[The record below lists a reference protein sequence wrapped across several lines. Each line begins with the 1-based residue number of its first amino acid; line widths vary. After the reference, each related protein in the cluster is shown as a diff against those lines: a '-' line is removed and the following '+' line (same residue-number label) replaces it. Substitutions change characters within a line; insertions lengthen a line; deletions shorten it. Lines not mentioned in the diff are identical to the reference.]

1 VTGYHEPGE
10 DRVEYDMP
18 LFRPPSEA
26 ESLIFQVTLGCSWN
40 RCRFCA
46 MYRTKEFAVRPF
58 GEVEREVVEM
68 SRLHPNARRIFLADG
83 DPVEAPA
90 GHLRKVLD
98 LLNSRFPALE
108 RVSAYAGPR
117 TLVNRT
123 VDDLR
128 MFRERKLD
136 LLYLGI
142 ETGNDEL
149 LRKVRKGATS
159 GQIVEACGKAAR
171 AGMRMSVFIILGLG
185 GVAGSRAHAKDS
197 ARVVNAIDPPFLA
210 ALTLMPGPY
219 ERIYEERIMGG
230 GFRLVDGRQ
239 SLQELRWFVE
249 DLELSDCKF
258 GTEHASNYLPI
269 RGMKL
274 PGDKGKILG
283 LIDRALKEPSGGMFR
298 PEWARG
304 F

>member
-1 VTGYHEPGE
+1 
-10 DRVEYDMP
+10 
-18 LFRPPSEA
+18 
-26 ESLIFQVTLGCSWN
+26 
-40 RCRFCA
+40 
-46 MYRTKEFAVRPF
+46 MYKTKEYVVRPF
-58 GEVEREVVEM
+58 GEVEREVAEV
-68 SRLHPNARRIFLADG
+68 SLRHPNARKIFLADG
-83 DPVEAPA
+83 DPVEAPTD
-90 GHLRKVLD
+90 HLVKVLD
-98 LLNSRFPALE
+98 LMNGRFPALE
-108 RVSAYAGPR
+108 RISAYAGPR
-117 TLVNRT
+117 NLVTRT
-123 VDDLR
+123 VEDLR
-128 MFRERKLD
+128 TFRERKLD

-159 GQIVEACGKAAR
+159 EQIVVACGKAAQ
-171 AGMRMSVFIILGLG
+171 AGIRMSAFIILGLG
-185 GVAGSRAHAKDS
+185 GVAGSHAHAKDS

-210 ALTLMPGPY
+210 ALTLMLGPY

-230 GFRLVDGRQ
+230 GFRLVDRRQ

-283 LIDRALKEPSGGMFR
+283 LIDRALEETSGGMFR
-298 PEWARG
+298 PERARG
-304 F
+304 L